1 MGKEFSL
8 ELFLAS
14 YTCTQNIFENSYFWS
29 ITFRTKIQDVTLYFR
44 EVADGRTTSEIGHL
58 IHF

>member
-1 MGKEFSL
+1 MGKEFNL

-14 YTCTQNIFENSYFWS
+14 YTCTQNVFENSYFWS
-29 ITFRTKIQDVTLYFR
+29 ITFHTKIRDVTMYFR
-44 EVADGRTTSEIGHL
+44 EVAAGRTMSETGHL